1 MDVESNYA
9 RFGSGHSV
17 DRLEDRA
24 LVTGVGRYTD
34 DVALEGQAHLV
45 FLRSPYAH
53 ARILAIDSA
62 AAAAMPGVLQVI
74 TGAALTAAGVQ
85 PIPGNP
91 MMKRP
96 RIDVFISTMTH

>member
-34 DVALEGQAHLV
+34 DVTAENQAHLV
-45 FLRSPYAH
+45 FLQIGRASC
-53 ARILAIDSA
+53 RER
-62 AAAAMPGVLQVI
+62 V
-74 TGAALTAAGVQ
+74 
-85 PIPGNP
+85 
-91 MMKRP
+91 
-96 RIDVFISTMTH
+96 